1 MSVNLTN
8 SYCDRQKILNNPIL
22 VREIEKHLN
31 IYISLGTIPFKTA
44 GFATKQWIGN
54 CFEVSTQTIDECI
67 ATNQQELKASG
78 YILIEDAELEEFL
91 ASCDIHSLE
100 QIGNCK
106 INDYRE
112 LEINKV
118 ELFTFTTWLN
128 IVMLLPGSQRAEFV
142 RNRILDIVIDLVA
155 KREGLQIRYVN
166 QSLDHWNGDVGYGA
180 VIYSNS
186 FSKAAK
192 QYLKLDNAKQDSLR
206 KGYELSLFIMHYHEI
221 YKLVFGEK
229 YQGYKNSIANNV
241 SSYSLDRIHREREG
255 AFYLPFKGHKL
266 YLGLYYEVC
275 QAIFSLEAEVSQKMQ
290 LLSQQQGRKITRQEL
305 DNLVLSLKDSIYCQ
319 KLIEEAKSI
328 MSIIDY
334 FYSAWGDFETTFNKK
349 LEAHYQSLAETE
361 EDKFISAKNKSLKEK
376 LSKPE
381 TLAIFQRLKNR

>member
-44 GFATKQWIGN
+44 GFATKQLIES

-78 YILIEDAELEEFL
+78 YIRIKDTELEEFL
-91 ASCDIHSLE
+91 ESCDVNSIRR
-100 QIGNCK
+100 IGNYK
-106 INDYRE
+106 IKDYRD
-112 LEINKV
+112 LKIDRIEI
-118 ELFTFTTWLN
+118 FTYKTWLN

-155 KREGLQIRYVN
+155 KREGLQIRYIN
-166 QSLDHWNGDVGYGA
+166 QSLDHWNGDVGYGY

-186 FSKAAK
+186 FKNTIEK
-192 QYLKLDNAKQDSLR
+192 YLDLDNIKQR
-206 KGYELSLFIMHYHEI
+206 PLSRLNKYVSFAQSYREI

-229 YQGYKNSIANNV
+229 YQGYKDSIANNV

-255 AFYLPFKGHKL
+255 AFYSCTYFLKIANLVFPL
-266 YLGLYYEVC
+266 YLG
-275 QAIFSLEAEVSQKMQ
+275 
-290 LLSQQQGRKITRQEL
+290 
-305 DNLVLSLKDSIYCQ
+305 
-319 KLIEEAKSI
+319 KL
-328 MSIIDY
+328 
-334 FYSAWGDFETTFNKK
+334 
-349 LEAHYQSLAETE
+349 
-361 EDKFISAKNKSLKEK
+361 
-376 LSKPE
+376 
-381 TLAIFQRLKNR
+381 